1 MIRLGAVMLALGVYA
16 APSLGQSQTA
26 PVAQSALPP
35 SVDAAP
41 LDAPNPGAAGL
52 LPSTTTGFPD
62 TLWQGSQPQVLFDL
76 IKAVD
81 LPVPAIR
88 SLMRSLILAEARP
101 PGGSDPGVDHLAA
114 RLDWLR
120 NAGSVEEALALLNIA
135 GIQDPRLFTRWA
147 DLNLVLGR
155 AEPICRA
162 VLSAPDLTSDMALR
176 IFCAARSGDW
186 RQAALLLNGAYVLG
200 EVSSRQAELLTRFL
214 DPELAEDAPPLLPP
228 VRPTPLEFR
237 LFEALGEPLPTAPLP
252 LAFSVL
258 DLSGDNGWKAQI
270 EAAERL
276 ARADS
281 LPANRLLG
289 LYTLRKAAASGGV
302 WDRVRALQ
310 GFETALKSGDVQ
322 KIDSALR
329 RLWPQ
334 MVSARLLVP
343 FAELYAQ
350 ELARLELPI
359 ASQQLVSYAIYLSQ
373 DYETKLKIKT
383 TPENDFLSKIA
394 RGLPTTASQTTLPHA
409 TAIAA
414 AFSDAK
420 VPDALAG
427 HIRAGRLG
435 EAILR
440 AMSLIA
446 SGAQGNAQD
455 LTDGLATLRALGLED
470 AARRTALQLMIL
482 SVQRAL

>member
-1 MIRLGAVMLALGVYA
+1 MTRLGAVMLALGVCA
-16 APSLGQSQTA
+16 VPMSGQSQTA

-35 SVDAAP
+35 PVDAAP

-81 LPVPAIR
+81 LPVPAMR

-101 PGGSDPGVDHLAA
+101 PGGPDQGVDHLVA

-120 NAGSVEEALALLNIA
+120 NAGSIEEALALLNIA
-135 GIQDPRLFTRWA
+135 GLHDPRLFTRWA

-162 VLSAPDLTSDMALR
+162 VLGAPALTSDMALR

-186 RQAALLLNGAYVLG
+186 RQAALLLNGAQVLG
-200 EVSSRQAELLTRFL
+200 EVSDRQAELLTRFL
-214 DPELAEDAPPLLPP
+214 DPELAEDAPALLPP

-310 GFETALKSGDVQ
+310 GFEAALKSGDVKQ
-322 KIDSALR
+322 IDSALR

-350 ELARLELPI
+350 DLAKLDLPP
-359 ASQQLVSYAIYLSQ
+359 ATRQLAIYTTYLSQ
-373 DYETKLKIKT
+373 DYETELKSANSEDIA
-383 TPENDFLSKIA
+383 FLAKIA
-394 RGLPTTASQTTLPHA
+394 RGEAPTQQATLPHA
-409 TAIAA
+409 GAIAEGFGA
-414 AFSDAK
+414 AK
-420 VPDALAG
+420 VPDALAA

-446 SGAQGNAQD
+446 SGAQGNTQD
-455 LTDGLATLRALGLED
+455 LTDGLVTLRALGLED

-482 SVQRAL
+482 SSQRAL